1 MSSVCLFLLELIRG
15 AFGRQ
20 RLFVV
25 KRLCISMTLFVIL
38 FDPISALA
46 QEEAQE
52 LQSSESVPGVFE
64 LFTEIGED
72 FKQVVSRRHIQL
84 FAVGGGVTLLGYLH
98 DKSMKE
104 TGSQGLVEEK
114 FELGS
119 ELGSTPFQVGGSLAT
134 YVIGRLMKKS
144 PVAHVGADLLQAQM
158 IGGLLTHALK
168 HSVRRTRPNGH
179 KLSFPSGHTS
189 AAFASAAVLER
200 HFGWKIGVPVYA
212 LSAYVAAS
220 RVQERKHYLSDVL
233 FGATI
238 GIVAGRSVSVGHSW
252 KGLEVL
258 PVLKPGGG
266 GVMFVSRAR

>member
-1 MSSVCLFLLELIRG
+1 
-15 AFGRQ
+15 
-20 RLFVV
+20 
-25 KRLCISMTLFVIL
+25 MTLFAVL
-38 FDPISALA
+38 FDPINAFA
-46 QEEAQE
+46 QEEIQKR
-52 LQSSESVPGVFE
+52 SSPESAPDFFE

-72 FKQVVSRRHIQL
+72 FRQVVSRRHIQL
-84 FAVGGGVTLLGYLH
+84 FAVGGGVTLLGRLH

-104 TGSQGLVEEK
+104 AGTQGLVEEK

-119 ELGSTPFQVGGSLAT
+119 ELGSIPLQAGGSLAT

-144 PVAHVGADLLQAQM
+144 SVAHIGADLLRAQM
-158 IGGLLTHALK
+158 ISGLLTHALK

-189 AAFASAAVLER
+189 AAFASAAVMER

-212 LSAYVAAS
+212 VSAYVAAS

-238 GIVAGRSVSVGHSW
+238 GIIAGRSVSVGHSW
-252 KGLEVL
+252 GGLEVL
-258 PVLKPGGG
+258 PFLKPGGG
-266 GVMFVSRAR
+266 GVMFVRRSR

>member
-1 MSSVCLFLLELIRG
+1 MQLL
-15 AFGRQ
+15 RQ
-20 RLFVV
+20 V
-25 KRLCISMTLFVIL
+25 
-38 FDPISALA
+38 
-46 QEEAQE
+46 
-52 LQSSESVPGVFE
+52 
-64 LFTEIGED
+64 
-72 FKQVVSRRHIQL
+72 
-84 FAVGGGVTLLGYLH
+84 
-98 DKSMKE
+98 
-104 TGSQGLVEEK
+104 
-114 FELGS
+114 
-119 ELGSTPFQVGGSLAT
+119 
-134 YVIGRLMKKS
+134 
-144 PVAHVGADLLQAQM
+144 

-252 KGLEVL
+252 RGLEVL
-258 PVLKPGGG
+258 PFLKPGGG